1 MTKSQP
7 TPRPPTASQKP
18 ADSGSLPLGWRLAG
32 RFVLE
37 AVAGHGGMGTVYR
50 ARDSLSGR
58 PVALKLLHPSST
70 SDAAQRFTRE
80 AQVLATLH
88 HPRIVSYVTHGL
100 TEQGQ
105 PFLAME
111 WLEGE
116 DLAQRLARQ
125 PLSLP
130 ETLALLRHASEALG
144 MAHRHGIVHR
154 DLKPSN
160 LFLRAGR
167 PEDVVLLDFGLARP
181 LAPSRALTDQGLMLG
196 TPGYM
201 APEQASCQG
210 EPTPSADI
218 FSLGCVLYECLTG
231 RRAFSAPHFGA
242 MLAKILLTE
251 PEALRTL
258 CPELPR
264 ALEELVEHML
274 AKDPRK
280 RPPDADSLRAAL
292 EALDASGGGGT
303 ACVQAPPRESLANTE
318 QQLVS
323 ILLAALP
330 GPALDGDTVDL
341 TALGS
346 LRDSLR
352 ALLVP
357 QGAVVEVLADGS
369 LGIAFPPGQGTAT
382 DQATLAARCALSLKE
397 RWPEASVALATGRG
411 LPSGRLPVGEAV
423 DRAGQ
428 LLLRWGGLPA
438 SAAAHVLLDELS
450 AGLLGPG
457 FQLTRPEPDLFLL
470 QGERSSADAS
480 RPLLGRPTPCVG
492 REQELALLERA
503 LSSCVEHSLA
513 QAVLVTAPAG
523 TGKSR
528 LRHEFLRRLEHQRR
542 KVRVLMGRGEPLG
555 TGSAGGLLGQA
566 LRGLCGASEGEPL
579 EVKRHKLEQ
588 RLSRHLP
595 PGEAREVI
603 GFLGELCGIPFPD
616 EHSPRLH
623 AMRGAPQLLKAQ
635 VDRALV
641 SFFQAECQQGPVL
654 LVLEDLHWGDEP
666 SVRWVGE
673 LLRALAG
680 QPLLVLALAR
690 PEVHELFANPWPGSV
705 REVPLRG
712 LSREACARLVHEV
725 LGPEVAGSVIERLV
739 EQSADNTL
747 FLEELIRGVAEGRG
761 EMAPATVLA
770 MLQARLSRLEPDER
784 QVLLAASLFG
794 RTFWAGGVGAVLGL
808 EEPQPLE
815 GRLRRLEKLE
825 LIEEQPTRRFPSEPE
840 YRFHHALVRDAAYGL
855 VPDDSKP
862 VGHRLAGA
870 WLERA
875 GEHNPGV
882 LAEQAW
888 LGQQPE
894 RAVHF
899 YSLMAEQL
907 LNRHDVHAA
916 LRSVEAALRCG
927 PNAEARAHLLALRAM
942 ASLWGGNVSE
952 AGSLAALLLEL
963 RAGGYPWCKLMEFLI
978 INGSLGP
985 QVEGVGELADRL
997 WQATP
1002 EEGARAAYAETVCF
1016 MTLRMTWLGA
1026 RREALAWLER
1036 MAGLG
1041 GEGSTHT
1048 LSIQAWAGY
1057 ASGFAL
1063 HHLEPRPWQSL
1074 LRIRQ
1079 SMQCFREMGWP
1090 EWIGP
1095 QVTEGLVL
1103 AALGELPAGLSAL
1116 REGQAAG
1123 ERSGDFISLTFAR
1136 SHLMLVLSGSPD
1148 KAERE
1153 EARALAREWVER
1165 QQPLGAP
1172 FMAMALL
1179 ALARVAL
1186 TGGEL
1191 DEAEARA
1198 RQACVPRSPY
1208 HVLPARALLSAAL
1221 LAQGR
1226 AAEARQEASRGV
1238 QELEAMGNA
1247 GATSVG
1253 LTLALAEACFADG
1266 DTGAGEAALR
1276 EALRHVHTRAA
1287 DIPEAPH
1294 RERFLHQVPENAR
1307 TLSLARERGL
1317 HPPPLLAAIQQLR
1330 SELDR

>member
-1 MTKSQP
+1 MMKNPPLPPPPAVSQE
-7 TPRPPTASQKP
+7 RV
-18 ADSGSLPLGWRLAG
+18 DSGSPPLGWKVAG

-37 AVAGHGGMGTVYR
+37 AVAGRGGMGTVYR
-50 ARDSLSGR
+50 ARDALTGR
-58 PVALKLLHPSST
+58 PVALKLLRSST
-70 SDAAQRFTRE
+70 SGAAERFTRE
-80 AQVLATLH
+80 AQVLATLN

-100 TEQGQ
+100 TEQRQ

-116 DLAQRLARQ
+116 DLAQRLAHQ

-130 ETLALLRHASEALG
+130 ETLALLRHASEALEV
-144 MAHRHGIVHR
+144 AHRQGIVHR

-181 LAPSRALTDQGLMLG
+181 LAPSRALTDQGLVLG

-201 APEQASCQG
+201 APEQASWQG

-218 FSLGCVLYECLTG
+218 FSLGCVLYECLSG
-231 RRAFSAPHFGA
+231 RRAFSAPHSGA

-258 CPELPR
+258 RPELPQ
-264 ALEELVEHML
+264 ALLELVEHML
-274 AKDPRK
+274 AKEPRK
-280 RPPDADSLRAAL
+280 RPPDAGRLHAAL
-292 EALDASGGGGT
+292 EALDAFAGGGPGR
-303 ACVQAPPRESLANTE
+303 VQEPPRESLARTE

-341 TALGS
+341 AALGS

-357 QGAVVEVLADGS
+357 QDAVVEVLADGS
-369 LGIAFPPGQGTAT
+369 LGIAFPPGRGTAT
-382 DQATLAARCALSLKE
+382 DQVTLAARCALSLKE
-397 RWPEASVALATGRG
+397 RWPEASVGLATGRG

-428 LLLRWGGLPA
+428 LLLRWGALPA
-438 SAAAHVLLDELS
+438 SATAHVLLDELS

-457 FQLTRPEPDLFLL
+457 FQLTRVPPDLFLL
-470 QGERSSADAS
+470 QGEHSSADAS

-503 LSSCVEHSLA
+503 LVSCVEQPLA

-528 LRHEFLRRLEHQRR
+528 LRHEFLRRLEHQGRE
-542 KVRVLMGRGEPLG
+542 VRVLMGRGEPLG
-555 TGSAGGLLGQA
+555 TGPAGGLMGQA
-566 LRGLCGASEGEPL
+566 LRELCGAAEGEPL
-579 EVKRHKLEQ
+579 EVRRRKLEL
-588 RLSRHLP
+588 RLARHLP
-595 PGEAREVI
+595 AGEAREVI

-623 AMRGAPQLLKAQ
+623 AMRGAPPLLKAQ

-641 SFFQAECQQGPVL
+641 AFFQAECQQGPVL

-680 QPLLVLALAR
+680 HPLLVLALAR
-690 PEVHELFANPWPGSV
+690 PEVHERFPHPWPGAV
-705 REVPLRG
+705 REVSLKG
-712 LSREACARLVHEV
+712 LGREACARLVHEV
-725 LGPEVAGSVIERLV
+725 LGPEVAASVIERLV

-747 FLEELIRGVAEGRG
+747 LLEELIRGVAEGRG
-761 EMAPATVLA
+761 EAAPATVLA
-770 MLQARLSRLEPDER
+770 MLQARLSRLEPGER

-808 EEPQPLE
+808 EEPRALE
-815 GRLRRLEKLE
+815 GRLRRLEELE
-825 LIEEQPTRRFPSEPE
+825 LIEEQPTRRFAAEPE
-840 YRFHHALVRDAAYGL
+840 YRFRHELVRDAAYGL
-855 VPDDSKP
+855 MPDGSKP

-875 GEHNPGV
+875 GEHDPGV
-882 LAEQAW
+882 LAEHAW

-894 RAVHF
+894 RAIHF
-899 YSLMAEQL
+899 HGRMAEQL
-907 LNRHDVHAA
+907 LNRHDVHGA
-916 LRSVEAALRCG
+916 LRSLEAALRCG
-927 PNAEARAHLLALRAM
+927 PSAEARAHLRALRAM
-942 ASLWGGNVSE
+942 AALWGGDVSE
-952 AGSLAALLLEL
+952 AGSLPALLPEL
-963 RAGGYPWCKLMEFLI
+963 RAGSYPWCKLMEFLL
-978 INGSLGP
+978 INGILGP
-985 QVEGVGELADRL
+985 QVEGVGELAGVL
-997 WQATP
+997 WRATP

-1016 MTLRMTWLGA
+1016 MTMRMTWLGA
-1026 RREALAWLER
+1026 RRDALAWLER
-1036 MAGLG
+1036 LAGLG
-1041 GEGSTHT
+1041 GEGSAHA

-1057 ASGFAL
+1057 AGGFAL
-1063 HHLEPRPWQSL
+1063 HHLEPRPWQAL
-1074 LRIRQ
+1074 LRTRQ
-1079 SMQCFREMGWP
+1079 SMRCFREMGWP

-1095 QVTEGLVL
+1095 QVMEGMTL
-1103 AALGELPAGLSAL
+1103 AALGELPAALRAL
-1116 REGQAAG
+1116 REAQAAG
-1123 ERSGDFISLTFAR
+1123 ERLGEFISLTFAR
-1136 SHLMLVLSGSPD
+1136 SHLLLVLSCSPNE
-1148 KAERE
+1148 AERE
-1153 EARALAREWVER
+1153 EARALAREWVEG

-1172 FMAMALL
+1172 FMAMARL

-1186 TGGEL
+1186 TCGEL
-1191 DEAEARA
+1191 EEAEAHA

-1208 HVLPARALLSAAL
+1208 HVLPARTLLSTAL

-1226 AAEARQEASRGV
+1226 ATEARREATLGV
-1238 QELEAMGNA
+1238 EELEAMGDA
-1247 GATSVG
+1247 GATSVA
-1253 LTLALAEACFADG
+1253 LALALAEACFSDG
-1266 DTGAGEAALR
+1266 DPGAGEAALR
-1276 EALRHVHTRAA
+1276 EAVRHVQARAA
-1287 DIPEAPH
+1287 DIPEAPQ
-1294 RERFLHQVPENAR
+1294 RERFLRQVPENAR
-1307 TLSLARERGL
+1307 ALCLALERGL
-1317 HPPPLLAAIQQLR
+1317 LP
-1330 SELDR
+1330 

>member
-1 MTKSQP
+1 MMKTQPVPPPPSVSQD
-7 TPRPPTASQKP
+7 P

-37 AVAGHGGMGTVYR
+37 AVAGRGGMGTVYR

-58 PVALKLLHPSST
+58 PVALKLLRPTST
-70 SDAAQRFTRE
+70 ADAAQRFTRE

-125 PLSLP
+125 PLSPP
-130 ETLALLRHASEALG
+130 ETLALLRHASEALEV
-144 MAHRHGIVHR
+144 AHRHGIVHR

-218 FSLGCVLYECLTG
+218 FSLGCVLYECLSG
-231 RRAFSAPHFGA
+231 RRAFSAPHSGA

-258 CPELPR
+258 RPELPQP
-264 ALEELVEHML
+264 LHELVEHML

-280 RPPDADSLRAAL
+280 RPPDAGHLRAAL
-292 EALDASGGGGT
+292 EALDASGGGGGPGR
-303 ACVQAPPRESLANTE
+303 VQEPPRESLARTE

-369 LGIAFPPGQGTAT
+369 LGIAFPPGHGTAT

-397 RWPEASVALATGRG
+397 RWPEASVGLATGRG

-428 LLLRWGGLPA
+428 LLLRWSGLPA
-438 SAAAHVLLDELS
+438 SATAHVLLDELS
-450 AGLLGPG
+450 AGLLGAG
-457 FQLTRPEPDLFLL
+457 FQLTRLQPDLFLL

-492 REQELALLERA
+492 REEELALLERA
-503 LSSCVEHSLA
+503 LSSCVEQRLA

-528 LRHEFLRRLEHQRR
+528 LRHEFLRRLEHEGRE
-542 KVRVLMGRGEPLG
+542 VRVLMGRGEPLG

-566 LRGLCGASEGEPL
+566 LRGLCGAAEGEPL
-579 EVKRHKLEQ
+579 EVKRRKLEQ
-588 RLSRHLP
+588 RLARHLP

-641 SFFQAECQQGPVL
+641 TFFQAECQQGPVL

-666 SVRWVGE
+666 SFRWVGE

-680 QPLLVLALAR
+680 HPLLVLALAR
-690 PEVHELFANPWPGSV
+690 PEVHALFPHPWPGAV
-705 REVPLRG
+705 REVSLGG
-712 LSREACARLVHEV
+712 LGREACARLVHEV
-725 LGPEVAGSVIERLV
+725 LGPQVAGSVIERLV

-761 EMAPATVLA
+761 ETAPATVLA
-770 MLQARLSRLEPDER
+770 MLQARLSRLEPGER

-808 EEPQPLE
+808 EEPRPLE
-815 GRLRRLEKLE
+815 GRLRRLEALE

-840 YRFHHALVRDAAYGL
+840 YRFRHALVRDAAYGL
-855 VPDDSKP
+855 VPDGSKP

-882 LAEQAW
+882 LAEHAW

-899 YSLMAEQL
+899 HGLMAEQL
-907 LNRHDVHAA
+907 LNRHDVHGV

-927 PNAEARAHLLALRAM
+927 PSAEARAHLSALRAM
-942 ASLWGGNVSE
+942 AALWGGDMSQ
-952 AGSLAALLLEL
+952 AGSLPALLPEL
-963 RAGGYPWCKLMEFLI
+963 RAGGYPWCKVMEFLI
-978 INGSLGP
+978 ISGILATQSD
-985 QVEGVGELADRL
+985 GVSELADRL
-997 WQATP
+997 WHATP
-1002 EEGARAAYAETVCF
+1002 EEGARAAYAETACF
-1016 MTLRMTWLGA
+1016 TALRLTWLGA

-1036 MAGLG
+1036 LDGLG
-1041 GEGSTHT
+1041 GEGSAHT

-1063 HHLEPRPWQSL
+1063 HHLEPRPWRSL
-1074 LRIRQ
+1074 LRVRQ

-1095 QVTEGLVL
+1095 QVTEGLAL
-1103 AALGELPAGLSAL
+1103 AALGELPAALRAL
-1116 REGQAAG
+1116 REAQAAG
-1123 ERSGDFISLTFAR
+1123 ERTGDFISHTFAR
-1136 SHLMLVLSGSPD
+1136 SHLTLVLSGSPD

-1153 EARALAREWVER
+1153 EARALAREWVEG
-1165 QQPLGAP
+1165 QQPLGAS
-1172 FMAMALL
+1172 FMAMARL

-1186 TGGEL
+1186 ACGEPV
-1191 DEAEARA
+1191 EAEAWA

-1208 HVLPARALLSAAL
+1208 HALLARALLSAAL

-1226 AAEARQEASRGV
+1226 TAEARQEASLGV
-1238 QELEAMGNA
+1238 QELEEMGDA
-1247 GATSVG
+1247 GAASVG

-1287 DIPEAPH
+1287 DIPEAPQ

-1307 TLSLARERGL
+1307 ALSLARERGL
-1317 HPPPLLAAIQQLR
+1317 LP
-1330 SELDR
+1330 